1 MLHCVSLPYGNDIFW
16 KLIKD
21 EFHNSDWRIR
31 FNAGKIILFKYMYSS
46 NVFVIYICYVMR
58 HRFFSM
64 DHYPFFKV
72 KGENK
77 IYFRKIILFLA
88 DYF

>member
-31 FNAGKIILFKYMYSS
+31 FNAGKIILFKYIFSS
-46 NVFVIYICYVMR
+46 NMFVVYISYAMR
-58 HRFFSM
+58 HRFLSM
-64 DHYPFFKV
+64 SHYPFLKSRV
-72 KGENK
+72 KMK
-77 IYFRKIILFLA
+77 YFLEK
-88 DYF
+88 